1 MNLKDL
7 DDEKTRPTYI
17 QILNVSLK
25 NMLTSVGLTELGKQS
40 QYFQREFEDSQ
51 DLDEKGLNV
60 LKGFRFTLTSLNCG
74 LLLQVDVCS
83 RVLQSNN
90 LLEVFNGHPEEYIGA
105 TVITKYG
112 TYRTYK
118 IEKIETNMSPLTKFH
133 NERKGV
139 DMTYLDYYK

>member
-90 LLEVFNGHPEEYIGA
+90 LLEVFNGHP
-105 TVITKYG
+105 
-112 TYRTYK
+112 
-118 IEKIETNMSPLTKFH
+118 
-133 NERKGV
+133 V
-139 DMTYLDYYK
+139 DKLR